1 MEVGADMPDSYE
13 AIIFDLDDTLFDCS
27 GMLVQAARRRAA
39 EALVESGLPMDV
51 DEAVE
56 LQKKLS
62 ECHGPCFLV
71 FDEIGRRY
79 NLGKEALDAAYQAY
93 NADKVM
99 DIEPFP
105 DTIPTLRELSEQG
118 RTCLLL
124 TSGNYHRQQA
134 KLDKLGISGEFDDIL
149 INDQDRGAT
158 LDECMEYMLER
169 NELEPSRCAVVG
181 DRTDQEIRIGNRLG
195 MTTIRIMQGRFRS
208 AEPRVPLE
216 HADYQLNHLFQVP
229 TVLRLSEMGK
239 SPDNLRVVALGGGTG
254 LPVVLEGCKAYSREV
269 SAIVAVT
276 DNGRSSGR
284 LRDEL
289 GMLAPGDARNCLV
302 ALSEPGAR
310 EHKLN
315 ELFQYRFNDGSFD
328 GMSLG
333 NLVIAAAAEMQGS
346 FERGIRTVSELL
358 NIQGRV
364 LPATITDCHVCAR
377 LEDGSRVRGEV
388 DVRALDSP
396 PIEEVSLDPP
406 DCDAPPEVGREIRS
420 ADIVVLGPGSLYT
433 SVIPNLLV
441 PDISKAL
448 AESNATVC
456 YVCNVVTQPGQ
467 TDGYNAADHY
477 RAIEKHLGEDIVD
490 CMLLNRT
497 RPEEDIMERYRQD
510 GAEFIEPGPCI
521 EKLPVEV
528 HYTDLIEDLDAPRI
542 LWEKQDLL
550 RHHPDKLADSVCR
563 EVVGMKARQT
573 TQKVAEPMAD

>member
-1 MEVGADMPDSYE
+1 MTDNYE

-39 EALVESGLPMDV
+39 RALVECGLPMEV
-51 DEAVE
+51 DEAIE
-56 LQKKLS
+56 LQEDLAKH
-62 ECHGPCFLV
+62 HGPCFLV

-79 NLGKEALDAAYQAY
+79 DLGKEALDAAYQAY
-93 NADKVM
+93 NADEVM

-105 DTIPTLRELSEQG
+105 DAISTLRELREQG
-118 RTCLLL
+118 RRCLLL

-134 KLDKLGISGEFDDIL
+134 KIQKLGIGDEFDDIL
-149 INDQDRGAT
+149 VNDQDRGAT
-158 LDECMEYMLER
+158 LDDCMEYMLER
-169 NELEPSRCAVVG
+169 NGLDPNRCAVVG
-181 DRTDQEIRIGNRLG
+181 DRPDQEIRIGNRLG
-195 MTTIRIMQGRFRS
+195 LTTIRMMQGRFRS
-208 AEPRVPLE
+208 AEPRVSLE
-216 HADYQLNHLFQVP
+216 KADYRVNHLFQVP

-239 SPDNLRVVALGGGTG
+239 TPESLRVVALGGGTG
-254 LPVVLEGCKAYSREV
+254 LPVVLEGCKAYSRKL

-302 ALSEPGAR
+302 ALSEPGPR

-358 NIQGRV
+358 NIQGKV
-364 LPATITDCHVCAR
+364 LPATVTDCHVGAR

-388 DVRALDSP
+388 DVRSLDSP
-396 PIEEVSLDPP
+396 PIEEVFLDPE
-406 DCDAPPEVGREIRS
+406 DCEALPEVVHEIRS
-420 ADIVVLGPGSLYT
+420 ADVIVLGPGSLYT

-441 PDISKAL
+441 PDIREAL
-448 AESNATVC
+448 ADSDATVC

-477 RAIEKHLGEDIVD
+477 RAIREHLGEGIVD

-510 GAEFIEPGPCI
+510 GAEFIEPGPGA
-521 EKLPVEV
+521 EELSVDL

-563 EVVGMKARQT
+563 EVAGMETRRSRQEVGEP
-573 TQKVAEPMAD
+573 VAG